1 MTRNSPEPSTISIT
15 YDGDDITN
23 SVWGRQISRLK
34 LTLRNKVA
42 DGALMRLST
51 IGVAEDK
58 SYEVQDR
65 FIRDFYEGLAPQNRA
80 FFFGGDRTYAQAS
93 RGTTQ

>member
-1 MTRNSPEPSTISIT
+1 
-15 YDGDDITN
+15 
-23 SVWGRQISRLK
+23 
-34 LTLRNKVA
+34 
-42 DGALMRLST
+42 MRVST

-65 FIRDFYEGLAPQNRA
+65 FIRDFYEALAPQNRA

-93 RGTTQ
+93 RGTRLNRRPGRGRPRRACAP